1 MYVLTFAANTAGYRC
16 HAVGCKMAVSMQR
29 TNVHLI
35 PETFDTIEAARAW
48 SDADESE
55 KAGEPVQS
63 SFRVCD
69 CAKISQ

>member
-1 MYVLTFAANTAGYRC
+1 
-16 HAVGCKMAVSMQR
+16 MAVSMQR